1 MRILFLSRWFPYPA
15 DNGSRI
21 RIYNLLRAL
30 ASRHTV
36 DLISFAYEP
45 VAEERLAAM
54 HTICQQVDVVLFRD
68 FQPSSWKALLG
79 FFELRPRSVVDTY
92 SPEMEDKVIETVRRG
107 RYDVVIASEI
117 DMAPYAANQPVPIRL
132 LEEMEIAALW
142 DQTAQA
148 KSLAQRARKQL
159 MWWKYSRYVSALL
172 KDFQATTVVSEQE
185 RQYLVPLVPTRTHL
199 DVIPNGVDTAF
210 YSGRYGMPDPD
221 TLIYSGALTYSANFD
236 AVNYFLEEI
245 FPLILAARPQ
255 TRFLVTGRLEGV
267 SVQNLPRVP
276 NLVFTGY
283 LDDIRP
289 TLARAWVNVVPIRRG
304 GGTRLKILE
313 SLAIGTPVISTRKG
327 AEGLD
332 LQPNHDL
339 LVTDTP
345 AEFAQA
351 VLRLLADAALR
362 ARLSKQGQQTVINRY
377 DWSIIGQRLNTLLDM
392 LSTRARLAPET
403 KVA

>member
-1 MRILFLSRWFPYPA
+1 MRLLFLSRWFPYPA
-15 DNGSRI
+15 DNGARI

-36 DLISFAYEP
+36 DLISFTSEP

-54 HTICQQVDVVLFRD
+54 RTICPRVEVVPFRE
-68 FQPSSWKALLG
+68 FQPSSWKALIG

-92 SPEMEDKVIETVRRG
+92 SPEMEAKVTETVRQG
-107 RYDVVIASEI
+107 RYEAVVASQI
-117 DMAPYAANQPVPIRL
+117 DMAPYAANQPVPVRL
-132 LEEMEIAALW
+132 LEELEIAALRE
-142 DQTAQA
+142 QTTQA
-148 KSLAQRARKQL
+148 KNFSQRVRKQL

-185 RQYLVPLVPTRTHL
+185 RQYLLPLVPTRTHL
-199 DVIPNGVDTAF
+199 EVIPNGVDAAF

-236 AVNYFLEEI
+236 AVRYFLEEI

-255 TRFLVTGRLEGV
+255 TRFLVTGRLDGV
-267 SVQNLPRVP
+267 SVENLPRVP

-289 TLARAWVNVVPIRRG
+289 TLARAWVNVVPIRWG

-313 SLAIGTPVISTRKG
+313 SLAIGTPVVSTRKG

-332 LQPNHDL
+332 LQPDHDL
-339 LVTDTP
+339 LVADTP
-345 AEFAQA
+345 TEFAQA
-351 VLRLLADAALR
+351 VLRLLADAELR
-362 ARLSKQGQQTVINRY
+362 ARLGKQGHQTVINRY
-377 DWSIIGQRLNTLLDM
+377 DWSIIGQRLNALLDA
-392 LSTRARLAPET
+392 LNARTRLAPEM